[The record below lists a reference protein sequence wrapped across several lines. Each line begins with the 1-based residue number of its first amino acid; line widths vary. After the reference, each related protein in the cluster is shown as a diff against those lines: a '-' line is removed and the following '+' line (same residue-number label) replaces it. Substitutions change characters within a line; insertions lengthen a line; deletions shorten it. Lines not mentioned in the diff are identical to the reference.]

1 MSKRSPSENLKSF
14 SIIYIILIGVYIIG
28 ALLCNFVPEVANLF
42 KGSAE
47 SKDVL
52 LAINIGT
59 VGSCIFCLWYFW
71 LARRVADGKSEG
83 TLYMVLLVLSIVSGL
98 VNAFMQK
105 GFSFLTLDVI
115 VDILGL
121 YYLLQVR
128 KEK

>member
-14 SIIYIILIGVYIIG
+14 SIIYIILIVVYIMC
-28 ALLCNFVPEVANLF
+28 ALLCNFVPEIANLF

-83 TLYMVLLVLSIVSGL
+83 TLYMVLLVLSIVSSL

>member
-14 SIIYIILIGVYIIG
+14 SIIYIILIVVYIIG

>member
-14 SIIYIILIGVYIIG
+14 SIIYIILIVVYIIG

-115 VDILGL
+115 VNIIGL

>member
-14 SIIYIILIGVYIIG
+14 SIIYIILIVVYIIG
-28 ALLCNFVPEVANLF
+28 ALLCNFVPEAANLF

-105 GFSFLTLDVI
+105 GFSLLTLDVI

>member
-1 MSKRSPSENLKSF
+1 MSKKSPSENLKSF
-14 SIIYIILIGVYIIG
+14 SIIYIILIVLYIIG
-28 ALLCNFVPEVANLF
+28 ALLCNFVPEIANLF

-47 SKDVL
+47 AKDVL

-59 VGSCIFCLWYFW
+59 VASCIFCLWYFW
-71 LARRVADGKSEG
+71 LARRVADGKSQG
-83 TLYMVLLVLSIVSGL
+83 TLYMVLLVLGIIGTL
-98 VNAFMQK
+98 VNVFMQK
-105 GFSFLTLDVI
+105 GFSFLSLDAI

>member
-14 SIIYIILIGVYIIG
+14 SIIYIILIVVYIIG

-59 VGSCIFCLWYFW
+59 ASSCIFCLWYFW

-105 GFSFLTLDVI
+105 GFSLLTLDVI

>member
-14 SIIYIILIGVYIIG
+14 SIIYIILIVVYIIG

-105 GFSFLTLDVI
+105 GFSLLTLDVI

>member
-1 MSKRSPSENLKSF
+1 MSKKTPSENLKSF
-14 SIIYIILIGVYIIG
+14 SIIYIILIVVYIIG

-42 KGSAE
+42 KGNTE

-83 TLYMVLLVLSIVSGL
+83 TLYMVLLVLSIVGSL
-98 VNAFMQK
+98 VNAFTQK
-105 GFSFLTLDVI
+105 GVSFLTLDAI

>member
-14 SIIYIILIGVYIIG
+14 SIIYIILIVLYIIG
-28 ALLCNFVPEVANLF
+28 ALLCNFVPEIANLF

-47 SKDVL
+47 AKDVL

-59 VGSCIFCLWYFW
+59 ASSCIFCLWYFW

-83 TLYMVLLVLSIVSGL
+83 TLYMVLLILGIIGTL
-98 VNAFMQK
+98 VNVFMQK
-105 GFSFLTLDVI
+105 GFSFLTLDAI

>member
-42 KGSAE
+42 KSSAE

>member
-14 SIIYIILIGVYIIG
+14 SIIYIILIVLYVIG

-47 SKDVL
+47 SKNVL

-59 VGSCIFCLWYFW
+59 VSSCIFCLWYFW

-83 TLYMVLLVLSIVSGL
+83 TLYMILLVLGIVSSIVN
-98 VNAFMQK
+98 VFTQK
-105 GFSFLTLDVI
+105 GFSFLTLDAI

>member
-14 SIIYIILIGVYIIG
+14 SIIYIILIVVYIIG

-83 TLYMVLLVLSIVSGL
+83 TLYMVLLVLSIVSAL

-105 GFSFLTLDVI
+105 GFSLLTLDAI

>member
-14 SIIYIILIGVYIIG
+14 SIIYIILIVVYIIG

-83 TLYMVLLVLSIVSGL
+83 TLYMVLLVLSIVKTL
-98 VNAFMQK
+98 LLIIFIELK
-105 GFSFLTLDVI
+105 LDFSRVFILFKLLKKLFVI
-115 VDILGL
+115 LF
-121 YYLLQVR
+121 
-128 KEK
+128 

>member
-14 SIIYIILIGVYIIG
+14 SIIYIILIVVYIIG

-52 LAINIGT
+52 LAINI
-59 VGSCIFCLWYFW
+59 
-71 LARRVADGKSEG
+71 
-83 TLYMVLLVLSIVSGL
+83 SGL